1 MIIQVFS
8 MEIDMLSN
16 EWSNIEETV
25 IVVISIFIFK
35 TLILI
40 IESSNKIICKD

>member
-16 EWSNIEETV
+16 EWSNIEETM
-25 IVVISIFIFK
+25 IVVISILIFK
-35 TLILI
+35 ALILI
-40 IESSNKIICKD
+40 IKSSNKILCKN